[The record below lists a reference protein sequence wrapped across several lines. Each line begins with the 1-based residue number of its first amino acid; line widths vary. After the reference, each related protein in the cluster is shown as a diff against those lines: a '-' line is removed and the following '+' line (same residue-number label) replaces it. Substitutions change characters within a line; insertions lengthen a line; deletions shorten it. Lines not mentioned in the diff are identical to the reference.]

1 MADIICVIGNKG
13 GTGKT
18 TISHMLCQGMGLLG
32 QRSVC
37 VLTDTCREPL
47 DPAGRRYLVADARS
61 REALTKVTSKIR
73 SLKSW
78 MGVIDGGGNRTE
90 MDRNLYGVADLVLL
104 PFRDSHED
112 IRTVIRDLEMFP
124 RAYAIPSQWP
134 TNVWQREA
142 AEKTIDEFLSRF
154 GDRILSP
161 VATLSAS
168 KQLLQKTIPGSL
180 PSALA
185 NASRGIAR
193 QVLDLLQIS
202 FADEEDASRGRHGH
216 PTGRTARP
224 RRRQWRPEP
233 ANASVASPPPG
244 DHQGGF
250 GSVADP
256 HGLDDGRGVD
266 LYRALGQAE
275 QLPDLAVAAAFG
287 QKFQHTR
294 LGLGQTETLHQRLAV
309 ALRNIAAIDQFLQF
323 WPAGRC
329 RPTAPRAGHP
339 ADSVLEPD
347 LETKPEAPAFITRD
361 TVSASS
367 SADRM
372 TTGTVGKRRRTNGR
386 KCLPLGPRQHQVED
400 HHVDVLGLQH
410 ADRRIGIRHTERP
423 GFRAEASQHR
433 QQPLAHQRMVF
444 DHQ

>member
-61 REALTKVTSKIR
+61 REALTKVTAKIR

-124 RAYAIPSQWP
+124 RAYAVPSQWP

-142 AEKTIDEFLSRF
+142 AEKTIAEFLGRF
-154 GDRILSP
+154 GDRILAP
-161 VATLSAS
+161 VITLSAS
-168 KQLLQKTIPGSL
+168 KQLLETTFPASL
-180 PSALA
+180 PSPLA

-202 FADEEDASRGRHGH
+202 FEDEEDFVEQDA
-216 PTGRTARP
+216 AQRP
-224 RRRQWRPEP
+224 
-233 ANASVASPPPG
+233 
-244 DHQGGF
+244 
-250 GSVADP
+250 
-256 HGLDDGRGVD
+256 
-266 LYRALGQAE
+266 
-275 QLPDLAVAAAFG
+275 
-287 QKFQHTR
+287 
-294 LGLGQTETLHQRLAV
+294 
-309 ALRNIAAIDQFLQF
+309 
-323 WPAGRC
+323 
-329 RPTAPRAGHP
+329 P
-339 ADSVLEPD
+339 ADH
-347 LETKPEAPAFITRD
+347 A
-361 TVSASS
+361 SA
-367 SADRM
+367 
-372 TTGTVGKRRRTNGR
+372 
-386 KCLPLGPRQHQVED
+386 
-400 HHVDVLGLQH
+400 
-410 ADRRIGIRHTERP
+410 
-423 GFRAEASQHR
+423 
-433 QQPLAHQRMVF
+433 LAMAA
-444 DHQ
+444 